1 MNISLLKILHNVS
14 WDIRPDVAQGYANAL
29 KNAMELHIENDVVK
43 QKGYF
48 LSMKGTKTTR
58 GNFQDKLYVDNIRY
72 VLCHLRWNDEELA
85 DDDQIIN
92 VVWVDGPVTRDGGAC
107 SYGSKD
113 WRDQV
118 IYANTIPQV
127 IGHLFIIN
135 TPGGDAACR
144 YDYDEMIA
152 DCRKNNKA
160 TVGYIDGMCC
170 SSGVNLSSRCD
181 RVVVRNPK
189 DEYGCIGSMAAFWA
203 TPDGAH
209 DVDGTRYIEIV
220 GHDSPEKNALWRN
233 AANGDY
239 EKLQALIDKGT
250 SEFHQTVR
258 DNRPLVEDWMLSG
271 DVFHADE
278 VIPALVDEIGNM
290 ERAIECVQE
299 LAAGTLTAARFAK
312 KEESAVDPNEK
323 PADNPDEKP
332 EGDPKQDVSHQINN
346 NNMTD
351 EEKKAKEAAKAHAAQ
366 EQAAPAQN
374 QQETEPT
381 PDAPANED
389 PENKPED
396 DPNCNACDPDKKKD
410 EDDSNGEACDPDK
423 KKDEGDSNGEACDP
437 GKKKN
442 EGDSN
447 GEACDPGKK
456 KDEDDSDGEACDPDK
471 KKDEDDSDACNPGK
485 KKDEDDSD
493 ACNPGKKKDEEDPE
507 ENPEDD
513 PDCDACDPDKKKA
526 NELAKAQQ
534 ALHTA
539 EGMIADK
546 DSKIADLQKQL
557 EAKSKENSKNLAAIA
572 ERDKSIKERDEQ
584 VAKLKKQVA
593 DLKKEVSE
601 LAASPS
607 PMNDAEGGVPAD
619 NGVGAPET
627 GSVKSIVNANMSAEE
642 IRKHL
647 REQDAKMAEKR
658 RRR

>member
-1 MNISLLKILHNVS
+1 MNISLLKILHNRS
-14 WDIRPDVAQGYANAL
+14 WDIRPDVAQGYANTL
-29 KNAMELHIENDVVK
+29 KNAMELRIENDVVK

-48 LSMKGTKTTR
+48 LSMKGTKTAK
-58 GNFQDKLYVDNIRY
+58 GDFQDKLYVDNIHY
-72 VLCHLRWNDEELA
+72 VLSDLYWNDEELA

-135 TPGGDAACR
+135 TPGGESACR

-160 TVGYIDGMCC
+160 TVAYVDGMCC
-170 SSGVNLSSRCD
+170 SSGVNLASRCD

-220 GHDSPEKNALWRN
+220 GHDSPEKNAFWRN

-239 EKLQALIDKGT
+239 EKLHALIDKGT

-299 LAAGTLTAARFAK
+299 LVAGTLTAARFAK
-312 KEESAVDPNEK
+312 KADITEESEEK
-323 PADNPDEKP
+323 PVGEDPTAEPEDPVTDPKP
-332 EGDPKQDVSHQINN
+332 EVEPTAVPENGDKRTQDVSHQINN

-351 EEKKAKEAAKAHAAQ
+351 EEKKAEEAAKAQAAQ
-366 EQAAPAQN
+366 EQAAPAN
-374 QQETEPT
+374 DSEES
-381 PDAPANED
+381 
-389 PENKPED
+389 ED
-396 DPNCNACDPDKKKD
+396 DVNGDACDPDKKKD
-410 EDDSNGEACDPDK
+410 EDG
-423 KKDEGDSNGEACDP
+423 
-437 GKKKN
+437 
-442 EGDSN
+442 
-447 GEACDPGKK
+447 
-456 KDEDDSDGEACDPDK
+456 SDGDACDPDK
-471 KKDEDDSDACNPGK
+471 KKDEDDSDV
-485 KKDEDDSD
+485 D
-493 ACNPGKKKDEEDPE
+493 ACDPDKKKDEEDPE
-507 ENPEDD
+507 EKPEDD
-513 PDCDACDPDKKKA
+513 PDCDACDPGKKKDDD
-526 NELAKAQQ
+526 LTKAQQ
-534 ALHTA
+534 APHTA
-539 EGMIADK
+539 ENMIADK

-572 ERDKSIKERDEQ
+572 ERDKGIKERDEQ
-584 VAKLKKQVA
+584 IAKLKKQVA
-593 DLKKEVSE
+593 ELKKEVSE
-601 LAASPS
+601 IASAPT

-627 GSVKSIVNANMSAEE
+627 GSVKSIVNANMSADE

-647 REQDAKMAEKR
+647 REQDAKMAAKR

>member
-1 MNISLLKILHNVS
+1 MNISLLKILHNRS
-14 WDIRPDVAQGYANAL
+14 WDIRPDVAQGYANTL
-29 KNAMELHIENDVVK
+29 KNAMELRIENDVVK

-48 LSMKGTKTTR
+48 LSMKGTKTAK
-58 GNFQDKLYVDNIRY
+58 GDFQDKLYVDNIHY
-72 VLCHLRWNDEELA
+72 VLSDLYWNDEELA

-135 TPGGDAACR
+135 TPGGESACR

-160 TVGYIDGMCC
+160 TVAYVDGMCC
-170 SSGVNLSSRCD
+170 SSGVNLASRCD

-220 GHDSPEKNALWRN
+220 GHDSPEKNAFWRN

-239 EKLQALIDKGT
+239 EKLQALIDKDT

-299 LAAGTLTAARFAK
+299 LVAGTLTAARFAK
-312 KEESAVDPNEK
+312 KADITEESEEK
-323 PADNPDEKP
+323 PVGEDPTAEPEDPVTDPKP
-332 EGDPKQDVSHQINN
+332 EVEPTAVPENGDKRTQDVSHQINN

-351 EEKKAKEAAKAHAAQ
+351 EEKKAEEAAKAQAAQ
-366 EQAAPAQN
+366 EQAAPAN
-374 QQETEPT
+374 DSEES
-381 PDAPANED
+381 
-389 PENKPED
+389 ED
-396 DPNCNACDPDKKKD
+396 DVNGDACDPDKKKD
-410 EDDSNGEACDPDK
+410 EEGSDGDACDPDK
-423 KKDEGDSNGEACDP
+423 KKDEEDP
-437 GKKKN
+437 EEKPDNDPNNDPEETPDDDPEEKP
-442 EGDSN
+442 EDDPDYD
-447 GEACDPGKK
+447 ACDPGKK
-456 KDEDDSDGEACDPDK
+456 KDD
-471 KKDEDDSDACNPGK
+471 
-485 KKDEDDSD
+485 
-493 ACNPGKKKDEEDPE
+493 
-507 ENPEDD
+507 
-513 PDCDACDPDKKKA
+513 
-526 NELAKAQQ
+526 LTKAQQ

-539 EGMIADK
+539 ENMIADK

-572 ERDKSIKERDEQ
+572 ERNKDIKERDEQ
-584 VAKLKKQVA
+584 IAKLKKQVA
-593 DLKKEVSE
+593 ELKKEVSE
-601 LAASPS
+601 IASAPT

-619 NGVGAPET
+619 NGVGVPET
-627 GSVKSIVNANMSAEE
+627 GSVKSIVNANMSADE

-647 REQDAKMAEKR
+647 REQDAKMAAKR

>member
-1 MNISLLKILHNVS
+1 MNISLLKILNNRS

-48 LSMKGTKTTR
+48 LSMKGTKTAK
-58 GNFQDKLYVDNIRY
+58 GNFQDKLYVDNIHY
-72 VLCHLRWNDEELA
+72 VLSDLYWNDDELA

-135 TPGGDAACR
+135 TPGGETACR
-144 YDYDEMIA
+144 NDYDEIIA

-160 TVGYIDGMCC
+160 TVAYVDGMCC
-170 SSGVNLSSRCD
+170 SSGVNLASRCD

-189 DEYGCIGSMAAFWA
+189 DDYGCIGSMAAFWA

-220 GHDSPEKNALWRN
+220 GSNSPKKNDFYRN

-239 EKLQALIDKGT
+239 EKLQALIDKDT
-250 SEFHQTVR
+250 DEFHQTVR
-258 DNRPLVEDWMLSG
+258 NNRPLVEDWMLSG

-278 VIPALVDEIGNM
+278 VIPALVDEIGNE
-290 ERAIECVQE
+290 ERAIACVQE
-299 LAAGTLTAARFAK
+299 LVAGTLTAARFAK
-312 KEESAVDPNEK
+312 KEESAAEPVEK
-323 PADNPDEKP
+323 PADNPEEKP
-332 EGDPKQDVSHQINN
+332 EGDPKQEVSHQINN
-346 NNMTD
+346 HMTD
-351 EEKKAKEAAKAHAAQ
+351 EEKKAKETASAKAAQ

-374 QQETEPT
+374 QQEAEPK

-396 DPNCNACDPDKKKD
+396 DPNGDACDPDKKKDDDGSDGDACDPDKKKD
-410 EDDSNGEACDPDK
+410 E
-423 KKDEGDSNGEACDP
+423 
-437 GKKKN
+437 
-442 EGDSN
+442 
-447 GEACDPGKK
+447 
-456 KDEDDSDGEACDPDK
+456 
-471 KKDEDDSDACNPGK
+471 
-485 KKDEDDSD
+485 
-493 ACNPGKKKDEEDPE
+493 EDPE
-507 ENPEDD
+507 EKPDNDPNNDPEETPDDDPEEKPEYDPEEKPEDD
-513 PDCDACDPDKKKA
+513 PDCDACDPGKKKDDD
-526 NELAKAQQ
+526 LTKAQQ

-539 EGMIADK
+539 ENMIADK

-572 ERDKSIKERDEQ
+572 ERDKDIKERDEQ
-584 VAKLKKQVA
+584 IAKLKKQVA
-593 DLKKEVSE
+593 ELKKEVSE
-601 LAASPS
+601 IAAAPT

-627 GSVKSIVNANMSAEE
+627 GSVKSIVNANMSADE

>member
-1 MNISLLKILHNVS
+1 MNISLLKILHNRS
-14 WDIRPDVAQGYANAL
+14 WDIRPDVAQGYANTL
-29 KNAMELHIENDVVK
+29 KNAMELRIENDVVK

-48 LSMKGTKTTR
+48 LSMKGTKTAK
-58 GNFQDKLYVDNIRY
+58 GDFQDKLYVDNIHY
-72 VLCHLRWNDEELA
+72 VLSDLYWNDEELA

-135 TPGGDAACR
+135 TPGGESACR
-144 YDYDEMIA
+144 YDYDEIFA
-152 DCRKNNKA
+152 DCRKNNKP
-160 TVGYIDGMCC
+160 TVAYVDGMCC
-170 SSGVNLSSRCD
+170 SSGVNLASRCD

-220 GHDSPEKNALWRN
+220 GHDSPEKNAFWRN

-239 EKLQALIDKGT
+239 EKLQALIDKDT

-278 VIPALVDEIGNM
+278 VIPALVDEIGNE

-299 LAAGTLTAARFAK
+299 LVAGTLTAARFAK
-312 KEESAVDPNEK
+312 KADITEESEEK
-323 PADNPDEKP
+323 PVGEDPAAEPEDPVTDPKP
-332 EGDPKQDVSHQINN
+332 EVEPTAVPENGDKRTQDVSHQINN

-351 EEKKAKEAAKAHAAQ
+351 EEKKAEEAAKAQAAQ
-366 EQAAPAQN
+366 EQAAPAN
-374 QQETEPT
+374 DSEES
-381 PDAPANED
+381 
-389 PENKPED
+389 ED
-396 DPNCNACDPDKKKD
+396 DVNGDACDPDKKKD
-410 EDDSNGEACDPDK
+410 EEGSDGDACDPDK
-423 KKDEGDSNGEACDP
+423 KKDE
-437 GKKKN
+437 
-442 EGDSN
+442 EG
-447 GEACDPGKK
+447 
-456 KDEDDSDGEACDPDK
+456 SDGDACDPDK
-471 KKDEDDSDACNPGK
+471 KKDEEGSDGDACDP
-485 KKDEDDSD
+485 D
-493 ACNPGKKKDEEDPE
+493 KKKDEEDPE
-507 ENPEDD
+507 EKPDNDPNNDPEETPDDDPEEKPEDD
-513 PDCDACDPDKKKA
+513 PDYDACDPGKKKDD
-526 NELAKAQQ
+526 LTKAQQ

-539 EGMIADK
+539 ENMIADK

-572 ERDKSIKERDEQ
+572 ERDKDIKERDEQ
-584 VAKLKKQVA
+584 IAKLKKQVA
-593 DLKKEVSE
+593 ELKKEVNE
-601 LAASPS
+601 IASAPT
-607 PMNDAEGGVPAD
+607 PMNDAEGGIPAD

-627 GSVKSIVNANMSAEE
+627 GSVKSIVNANMSADE

-647 REQDAKMAEKR
+647 REQDAKMAAKR

>member
-1 MNISLLKILHNVS
+1 MNISLLKILHNCS

-43 QKGYF
+43 KKGYF
-48 LSMKGTKTTR
+48 LSMKGTKTAK
-58 GNFQDKLYVDNIRY
+58 GNFQDKLYVDNIHY
-72 VLCHLRWNDEELA
+72 VLSDLYWNDEELA

-135 TPGGDAACR
+135 TPGGESACR

-160 TVGYIDGMCC
+160 TVAYVDGMCC
-170 SSGVNLSSRCD
+170 SSGVNLASRCD

-220 GHDSPEKNALWRN
+220 GHDSPEKNAFWRN

-239 EKLQALIDKGT
+239 EKLHALIDKDT

-271 DVFHADE
+271 DIFHADE

-299 LAAGTLTAARFAK
+299 LVAGTLTAARFAK
-312 KEESAVDPNEK
+312 KADITEESEEK
-323 PADNPDEKP
+323 PAGEDPTAEPEDPVTDPKP
-332 EGDPKQDVSHQINN
+332 EVEPTAVPENGDKRTQDVSHQINN

-351 EEKKAKEAAKAHAAQ
+351 EEKKAEEATKAQAAQ
-366 EQAAPAQN
+366 EQAAPAN
-374 QQETEPT
+374 DSEES
-381 PDAPANED
+381 
-389 PENKPED
+389 ED
-396 DPNCNACDPDKKKD
+396 DVNGDACDPDKKKD
-410 EDDSNGEACDPDK
+410 EDGSDGDACDPDK
-423 KKDEGDSNGEACDP
+423 KKDE
-437 GKKKN
+437 
-442 EGDSN
+442 EG
-447 GEACDPGKK
+447 
-456 KDEDDSDGEACDPDK
+456 SDGDACDPDK
-471 KKDEDDSDACNPGK
+471 KKDEEGSDG
-485 KKDEDDSD
+485 
-493 ACNPGKKKDEEDPE
+493 
-507 ENPEDD
+507 
-513 PDCDACDPDKKKA
+513 DACDPDKKKDEEGPEEKPDNDPNNDPEETPDDDPEEKPEDDPDGDA
-526 NELAKAQQ
+526 CDPGKKKDDDLAKAQQ

-539 EGMIADK
+539 EDMIADK
-546 DSKIADLQKQL
+546 DNKIADLQKQL

-627 GSVKSIVNANMSAEE
+627 GSVKSIVNANMSADE

>member
-1 MNISLLKILHNVS
+1 MNISLLKILHNRS

-29 KNAMELHIENDVVK
+29 KNAMELHIENDVAK
-43 QKGYF
+43 HKGYF
-48 LSMKGTKTTR
+48 LSMKGTKTAR
-58 GNFQDKLYVDNIRY
+58 GNFQDKLYVDNIYY
-72 VLCHLRWNDEELA
+72 VNSYLRWNDEELA

-92 VVWVDGPVTRDGGAC
+92 VVWIDGPVTRDGGAC

-135 TPGGDAACR
+135 TPGGESACR

-160 TVGYIDGMCC
+160 TVAYVDGMCC
-170 SSGVNLSSRCD
+170 SSGVNLASRCD

-209 DVDGTRYIEIV
+209 DVDGSRYIEIV
-220 GHDSPEKNALWRN
+220 GSNSPEKNALWRN

-239 EKLQALIDKGT
+239 EKLQTLIDKDT
-250 SEFHQTVR
+250 SEFHQSVR

-278 VIPALVDEIGNM
+278 VIPALVDEIGNE

-299 LAAGTLTAARFAK
+299 LVAGALTAARFAK
-312 KEESAVDPNEK
+312 KEESAAEPVEK
-323 PADNPDEKP
+323 PADSPEEKP
-332 EGDPKQDVSHQINN
+332 EGDKKQDVSHQTNN

-351 EEKKAKEAAKAHAAQ
+351 EEKKAEEAAKAQAAK
-366 EQAAPAQN
+366 EQA
-374 QQETEPT
+374 
-381 PDAPANED
+381 APANED

-396 DPNCNACDPDKKKD
+396 GSDGDACDPDKKKD
-410 EDDSNGEACDPDK
+410 EDG
-423 KKDEGDSNGEACDP
+423 
-437 GKKKN
+437 
-442 EGDSN
+442 
-447 GEACDPGKK
+447 
-456 KDEDDSDGEACDPDK
+456 SDGDACDPDK
-471 KKDEDDSDACNPGK
+471 KKDEDGSDGDACDP
-485 KKDEDDSD
+485 D
-493 ACNPGKKKDEEDPE
+493 KKKDEEDPE
-507 ENPEDD
+507 EKPDNDPDKKPEDE
-513 PDCDACDPDKKKA
+513 PDNAPEETPDDEPEEKPADNPDGDACDPGKKKDDD
-526 NELAKAQQ
+526 LAKAQQ

-539 EGMIADK
+539 EDMIANK

-572 ERDKSIKERDEQ
+572 EREKDIKERDEQ

>member
-1 MNISLLKILHNVS
+1 MNISLLKILHNRS
-14 WDIRPDVAQGYANAL
+14 WDIRPDVAQGYANTL
-29 KNAMELHIENDVVK
+29 KNAMELRIENDVVK

-48 LSMKGTKTTR
+48 LSMKGTKTAK
-58 GNFQDKLYVDNIRY
+58 GDFQDKLYVDNIHY
-72 VLCHLRWNDEELA
+72 VLSDLYWNDEELA

-135 TPGGDAACR
+135 TPGGESACR

-160 TVGYIDGMCC
+160 TVAYVDGMCC
-170 SSGVNLSSRCD
+170 SSGVNLASRCD

-220 GHDSPEKNALWRN
+220 GHDSPEKNAFWRN

-239 EKLQALIDKGT
+239 EKLQALIDKDT

-299 LAAGTLTAARFAK
+299 LVAGTLTAARFAK
-312 KEESAVDPNEK
+312 KADITEESEEK
-323 PADNPDEKP
+323 PVGEDPTAEPEDPVTDPKP
-332 EGDPKQDVSHQINN
+332 EVEPTAAPENGDKRTQDVSHQINN

-351 EEKKAKEAAKAHAAQ
+351 EEKKAEEAAKAQAAQ
-366 EQAAPAQN
+366 EQA
-374 QQETEPT
+374 T
-381 PDAPANED
+381 PVNDSE
-389 PENKPED
+389 ESED
-396 DPNCNACDPDKKKD
+396 DVNGDACDPDKKKD
-410 EDDSNGEACDPDK
+410 EDGSDGDACDPDK
-423 KKDEGDSNGEACDP
+423 KKDE
-437 GKKKN
+437 
-442 EGDSN
+442 EG
-447 GEACDPGKK
+447 
-456 KDEDDSDGEACDPDK
+456 SDGDACDPDK
-471 KKDEDDSDACNPGK
+471 KKDEDDSDGDACDPDK

-493 ACNPGKKKDEEDPE
+493 GDACDPDKKKDEEDPE
-507 ENPEDD
+507 EKPDNDPNNDPEETPDDDPEEKPEDD
-513 PDCDACDPDKKKA
+513 PDCDACGPGKKKDDD
-526 NELAKAQQ
+526 LTKVQQ

-539 EGMIADK
+539 ENMIADK

-572 ERDKSIKERDEQ
+572 ERDKDIKERDEQ
-584 VAKLKKQVA
+584 IAKLKKQVA
-593 DLKKEVSE
+593 ELKKEVSE
-601 LAASPS
+601 IASAPT

-627 GSVKSIVNANMSAEE
+627 GSVKSIVNANMSADE

-647 REQDAKMAEKR
+647 REQDAKMAAKR

>member
-1 MNISLLKILHNVS
+1 MNISLFKILHNRS
-14 WDIRPDVAQGYANAL
+14 WDIRSDVAQGYANAL
-29 KNAMELHIENDVVK
+29 KNAMELHIENDVIK
-43 QKGYF
+43 HKGYF
-48 LSMKGTKTTR
+48 LSMKGTKTAK
-58 GNFQDKLYVDNIRY
+58 GNFQDKLYVDNIHY
-72 VLCHLRWNDEELA
+72 VLSDLYWNDEELA

-92 VVWVDGPVTRDGGAC
+92 VVWIDGPVTRDGGAC

-135 TPGGDAACR
+135 TPGGESACR

-160 TVGYIDGMCC
+160 TVAYVDGMCC
-170 SSGVNLSSRCD
+170 SSGVNLASRCD

-220 GHDSPEKNALWRN
+220 GHDSPEKNAFWRN

-239 EKLQALIDKGT
+239 EKLHALIDKDT

-299 LAAGTLTAARFAK
+299 LVAGTLTAARFAK
-312 KEESAVDPNEK
+312 KADITEESEEK
-323 PADNPDEKP
+323 PVGEDPTAEPEDPVTDPKP
-332 EGDPKQDVSHQINN
+332 EVEPTAVPENGDKRTQDVSHQINN

-351 EEKKAKEAAKAHAAQ
+351 EEKKAEEAATAQAAQ
-366 EQAAPAQN
+366 EQAAPAN
-374 QQETEPT
+374 DSEES
-381 PDAPANED
+381 
-389 PENKPED
+389 ED
-396 DPNCNACDPDKKKD
+396 DVNGDACDPDKKKD
-410 EDDSNGEACDPDK
+410 EEGSDGDACDPDK
-423 KKDEGDSNGEACDP
+423 KKDE
-437 GKKKN
+437 
-442 EGDSN
+442 EG
-447 GEACDPGKK
+447 
-456 KDEDDSDGEACDPDK
+456 SDGDACDPDK
-471 KKDEDDSDACNPGK
+471 KKDEEGSDGDACDP
-485 KKDEDDSD
+485 D
-493 ACNPGKKKDEEDPE
+493 KKKDEEDPE
-507 ENPEDD
+507 EKPDNDPNNDPEETPDDDPEEKPEDD
-513 PDCDACDPDKKKA
+513 PDGDACDPGKKKDD
-526 NELAKAQQ
+526 LTKAQQ

-539 EGMIADK
+539 ENMIADK

-572 ERDKSIKERDEQ
+572 ERDKDIKERDEQ
-584 VAKLKKQVA
+584 IAKLKKQVA
-593 DLKKEVSE
+593 ELKKEVSE
-601 LAASPS
+601 IASAPT

-627 GSVKSIVNANMSAEE
+627 GSVKSIVNANMSADE

-647 REQDAKMAEKR
+647 REQDAKMAAKR

>member
-1 MNISLLKILHNVS
+1 MNISLLKILHNCS

-48 LSMKGTKTTR
+48 LSMKGTKTAK
-58 GNFQDKLYVDNIRY
+58 GNFQDKLYVDNIHY
-72 VLCHLRWNDEELA
+72 VLSNLYWNDEELA

-92 VVWVDGPVTRDGGAC
+92 VVWIDGPVTRDGGAC

-127 IGHLFIIN
+127 IGHMFIIN
-135 TPGGDAACR
+135 TPGGESACR
-144 YDYDEMIA
+144 YDYDEIVA
-152 DCRKNNKA
+152 DCRENNKA
-160 TVGYIDGMCC
+160 TVAYVDGMCC
-170 SSGVNLSSRCD
+170 SSGVNLASRCD

-189 DEYGCIGSMAAFWA
+189 DDYGCIGSMAAFWA

-220 GHDSPEKNALWRN
+220 GSNSPKKNDFYRN

-239 EKLQALIDKGT
+239 EKLQALIDKDT
-250 SEFHQTVR
+250 DEFHQTVR
-258 DNRPLVEDWMLSG
+258 NNRPLVEDWMLSG

-312 KEESAVDPNEK
+312 KEETAAEPDVDPNK
-323 PADNPDEKP
+323 KP
-332 EGDPKQDVSHQINN
+332 EGDKKQDVSHQINN

-351 EEKKAKEAAKAHAAQ
+351 EEKKAEEAAKAQAAQ
-366 EQAAPAQN
+366 EQAAPAN
-374 QQETEPT
+374 DSEESEDVNGDACD
-381 PDAPANED
+381 PDKKKDED
-389 PENKPED
+389 GSD
-396 DPNCNACDPDKKKD
+396 GDACDPDKKKD
-410 EDDSNGEACDPDK
+410 EDDPEEKPDNDP
-423 KKDEGDSNGEACDP
+423 N
-437 GKKKN
+437 N
-442 EGDSN
+442 
-447 GEACDPGKK
+447 
-456 KDEDDSDGEACDPDK
+456 
-471 KKDEDDSDACNPGK
+471 
-485 KKDEDDSD
+485 
-493 ACNPGKKKDEEDPE
+493 DPE
-507 ENPEDD
+507 ETPDDDPEEKPEDD
-513 PDCDACDPDKKKA
+513 PDCDACDPDKKKS
-526 NELAKAQQ
+526 NDLAKAQQ

-539 EGMIADK
+539 EDMIADK
-546 DSKIADLQKQL
+546 DNKIADLQKQL

-627 GSVKSIVNANMSAEE
+627 GSVKSIVNANMSADE

>member
-1 MNISLLKILHNVS
+1 MNISLLKILHNRS
-14 WDIRPDVAQGYANAL
+14 WDIRSDVAQNYANAL

-48 LSMKGTKTTR
+48 LSMKGTKTAK
-58 GNFQDKLYVDNIRY
+58 GNFQDKLYVDNIHW
-72 VLCHLRWNDEELA
+72 VLYSLRWNDEELA

-92 VVWVDGPVTRDGGAC
+92 VVWIDGPVTRDGGAC

-135 TPGGDAACR
+135 TPGGESACR
-144 YDYDEMIA
+144 YDYDEIFA
-152 DCRKNNKA
+152 DCRKNNKS
-160 TVGYIDGMCC
+160 TVAYVDGMCC
-170 SSGVNLSSRCD
+170 SSGVNLASRCD
-181 RVVVRNPK
+181 RVIVRNPK

-220 GHDSPEKNALWRN
+220 GHDSPEKNAFWRN

-239 EKLQALIDKGT
+239 EKLHALIDKDT

-271 DVFHADE
+271 EVFHADE
-278 VIPALVDEIGNM
+278 VIPALVDEIGNE

-299 LAAGTLTAARFAK
+299 LVAGTLTAARFAK
-312 KEESAVDPNEK
+312 KEE
-323 PADNPDEKP
+323 PAADPDEKP
-332 EGDPKQDVSHQINN
+332 AGNPEENPEGDLKQEVSHQINN
-346 NNMTD
+346 HMTD
-351 EEKKAKEAAKAHAAQ
+351 EEKKKAEETASAKAAQ

-374 QQETEPT
+374 QQEAEPK
-381 PDAPANED
+381 PDAPVNED

-396 DPNCNACDPDKKKD
+396 DPEETPDDDPEEKPA
-410 EDDSNGEACDPDK
+410 DDPEEKPADNPD
-423 KKDEGDSNGEACDP
+423 GD
-437 GKKKN
+437 
-442 EGDSN
+442 
-447 GEACDPGKK
+447 ACDPGKK
-456 KDEDDSDGEACDPDK
+456 KDDD
-471 KKDEDDSDACNPGK
+471 
-485 KKDEDDSD
+485 
-493 ACNPGKKKDEEDPE
+493 
-507 ENPEDD
+507 
-513 PDCDACDPDKKKA
+513 
-526 NELAKAQQ
+526 LAKAQQ

-539 EGMIADK
+539 EDTIAGKDK
-546 DSKIADLQKQL
+546 QIADLQKQL

-593 DLKKEVSE
+593 DLKKEVNE

-619 NGVGAPET
+619 NGTGAPET
-627 GSVKSIVNANMSAEE
+627 GSVKSIVNANMSADE

>member
-1 MNISLLKILHNVS
+1 MNISLLKILHNSS

-48 LSMKGTKTTR
+48 LSMKGTKTAK
-58 GNFQDKLYVDNIRY
+58 GNFQDKLYVDNIHY
-72 VLCHLRWNDEELA
+72 VLSNLYWNDEELA

-92 VVWVDGPVTRDGGAC
+92 VVWIDGPVTRDGGAC

-135 TPGGDAACR
+135 TPGGETACR
-144 YDYDEMIA
+144 NDYDEIIA

-160 TVGYIDGMCC
+160 TVAYVDGMCC
-170 SSGVNLSSRCD
+170 SSGVNLASRCD

-189 DEYGCIGSMAAFWA
+189 DDYGCIGSMAAFWA

-209 DVDGTRYIEIV
+209 DIDGTRYIEIV
-220 GHDSPEKNALWRN
+220 GHDSPEKNAISRN

-239 EKLQALIDKGT
+239 EKLQAFIDKRT
-250 SEFHQTVR
+250 REFHQTVR

-271 DVFHADE
+271 DVFYADE

-299 LAAGTLTAARFAK
+299 LVTGTLTAARFAK
-312 KEESAVDPNEK
+312 KTDITEESEEK
-323 PADNPDEKP
+323 PVGEDPTAEPEDPVTDPKP
-332 EGDPKQDVSHQINN
+332 EVEPTAVPENGDKRTQDVSHQISN

-351 EEKKAKEAAKAHAAQ
+351 EEKKAEEAAKAQAAQ
-366 EQAAPAQN
+366 EQAAPAN
-374 QQETEPT
+374 DSEES
-381 PDAPANED
+381 
-389 PENKPED
+389 ED
-396 DPNCNACDPDKKKD
+396 DVNGDACDPDKKKD
-410 EDDSNGEACDPDK
+410 EDG
-423 KKDEGDSNGEACDP
+423 
-437 GKKKN
+437 
-442 EGDSN
+442 
-447 GEACDPGKK
+447 
-456 KDEDDSDGEACDPDK
+456 SDGDACDPDK
-471 KKDEDDSDACNPGK
+471 KKDEDDSDG
-485 KKDEDDSD
+485 D
-493 ACNPGKKKDEEDPE
+493 ACDPDKKKDEEDPE
-507 ENPEDD
+507 EKPDNDPNNDPEETPDDDPEEKPEDD
-513 PDCDACDPDKKKA
+513 PDCDACDPDKKKS
-526 NELAKAQQ
+526 NDLAKAQQ

-539 EGMIADK
+539 EDMIADK

-627 GSVKSIVNANMSAEE
+627 GSVKSIVNANMSADE

-647 REQDAKMAEKR
+647 REQDAKMAAKR

>member
-1 MNISLLKILHNVS
+1 MNISLLKILHNRS

-29 KNAMELHIENDVVK
+29 KNAMELRIENDVVK

-48 LSMKGTKTTR
+48 LSMKGTKTAK
-58 GNFQDKLYVDNIRY
+58 GDFQDKLYVDNIHY
-72 VLCHLRWNDEELA
+72 VLSDLYWNDEELA

-135 TPGGDAACR
+135 TPGGESACR

-160 TVGYIDGMCC
+160 TVAYVDGMCC
-170 SSGVNLSSRCD
+170 SSGVNLASRCD

-220 GHDSPEKNALWRN
+220 GHDSPEKNAFWRN

-239 EKLQALIDKGT
+239 EKLQALIDKDT

-299 LAAGTLTAARFAK
+299 LVAGTLTAARFAK
-312 KEESAVDPNEK
+312 KADITEESEEK
-323 PADNPDEKP
+323 PAGEDPTAEPEDPVTDPKP
-332 EGDPKQDVSHQINN
+332 EVEPTAVPENGDKRTQDVSHQINN

-351 EEKKAKEAAKAHAAQ
+351 EEKKVEEAAKAQAAQ
-366 EQAAPAQN
+366 EQAAPAN
-374 QQETEPT
+374 DSEESEDVNGDACD
-381 PDAPANED
+381 PDKKKD
-389 PENKPED
+389 GD
-396 DPNCNACDPDKKKD
+396 GSDGDACDPDKKKD
-410 EDDSNGEACDPDK
+410 EEDPEEKPDNDPNNNPEETPDDDPEEKPEDDPEEKPEDDPD
-423 KKDEGDSNGEACDP
+423 
-437 GKKKN
+437 
-442 EGDSN
+442 
-447 GEACDPGKK
+447 CDPGKK
-456 KDEDDSDGEACDPDK
+456 KDDD
-471 KKDEDDSDACNPGK
+471 
-485 KKDEDDSD
+485 
-493 ACNPGKKKDEEDPE
+493 
-507 ENPEDD
+507 
-513 PDCDACDPDKKKA
+513 
-526 NELAKAQQ
+526 LTKAQQ

-539 EGMIADK
+539 ENMIADK

-572 ERDKSIKERDEQ
+572 ERDKDIKERDEQ
-584 VAKLKKQVA
+584 IAKLKKQVA
-593 DLKKEVSE
+593 ELKKEVSE
-601 LAASPS
+601 IASAPT

-627 GSVKSIVNANMSAEE
+627 GSVKSIVNASMSADE

-647 REQDAKMAEKR
+647 REQDAKMAAKR

>member
-43 QKGYF
+43 RKGYF

-72 VLCHLRWNDEELA
+72 VLSHLRWNDEELA

-92 VVWVDGPVTRDGGAC
+92 VVWIDGPVTRDGGAC

-144 YDYDEMIA
+144 YDYDEIIA
-152 DCRKNNKA
+152 DSRKNNKA
-160 TVGYIDGMCC
+160 TVAYIDGMCC
-170 SSGVNLSSRCD
+170 SSGVNLASRCD

-220 GHDSPEKNALWRN
+220 GHDSPEKNAFWRN

-239 EKLQALIDKGT
+239 EKLQAFINKGT

-271 DVFHADE
+271 DIFHADE

-346 NNMTD
+346 NHMTD

-396 DPNCNACDPDKKKD
+396 DPNCNACDPGKKKD
-410 EDDSNGEACDPDK
+410 EDDSNGEACD
-423 KKDEGDSNGEACDP
+423 
-437 GKKKN
+437 
-442 EGDSN
+442 
-447 GEACDPGKK
+447 
-456 KDEDDSDGEACDPDK
+456 
-471 KKDEDDSDACNPGK
+471 PGK

-493 ACNPGKKKDEEDPE
+493 ACNPGKKKDEEDPGE
-507 ENPEDD
+507 KPEDD

-539 EGMIADK
+539 ESMIADK

-572 ERDKSIKERDEQ
+572 ERDKDIKERDEQ
-584 VAKLKKQVA
+584 IAKLKKQVA
-593 DLKKEVSE
+593 ELKKEVSE
-601 LAASPS
+601 IASAPT

>member
-1 MNISLLKILHNVS
+1 MNISLLKILHNRS
-14 WDIRPDVAQGYANAL
+14 WDIRSDVAQGYANAL

-48 LSMKGTKTTR
+48 LSMKGTKTAK
-58 GNFQDKLYVDNIRY
+58 GNFQDKLYVDNIHY
-72 VLCHLRWNDEELA
+72 VLSDLYWNDEELA

-135 TPGGDAACR
+135 TPGGESACR
-144 YDYDEMIA
+144 YDYDEIFA
-152 DCRKNNKA
+152 DCRKNNKP
-160 TVGYIDGMCC
+160 TVAYVDGMCC
-170 SSGVNLSSRCD
+170 SSGVNLASRCD

-189 DEYGCIGSMAAFWA
+189 DDYGCIGSMAAFWA

-220 GHDSPEKNALWRN
+220 GSNSPKKNDFYRN

-239 EKLQALIDKGT
+239 EKLQALIDKDT
-250 SEFHQTVR
+250 DEFHQTVR
-258 DNRPLVEDWMLSG
+258 NNRPLVEDWMLSG

-278 VIPALVDEIGNM
+278 VIPALVDEIGNE
-290 ERAIECVQE
+290 ERAIACVQE
-299 LAAGTLTAARFAK
+299 LVSGTLTAARFAK
-312 KEESAVDPNEK
+312 KEESAADPAEK
-323 PADNPDEKP
+323 PADNPEEKP
-332 EGDPKQDVSHQINN
+332 EGDPKQEVSHQINN
-346 NNMTD
+346 HMTD
-351 EEKKAKEAAKAHAAQ
+351 EEKKAKETASVKAAQ

-374 QQETEPT
+374 QQEAEPK

-396 DPNCNACDPDKKKD
+396 DPNGDACDPEKKKDDDNSDGDACDPDKKKD
-410 EDDSNGEACDPDK
+410 EEGSDGDACDPGKKKDEEGSDGDACDPDK
-423 KKDEGDSNGEACDP
+423 KKDE
-437 GKKKN
+437 
-442 EGDSN
+442 
-447 GEACDPGKK
+447 
-456 KDEDDSDGEACDPDK
+456 
-471 KKDEDDSDACNPGK
+471 
-485 KKDEDDSD
+485 
-493 ACNPGKKKDEEDPE
+493 EDPE
-507 ENPEDD
+507 EKPEDDPYNSPEETPDDDPEEKPEDD
-513 PDCDACDPDKKKA
+513 PDCDACDPGKKKDDD
-526 NELAKAQQ
+526 LAKTQQ

-584 VAKLKKQVA
+584 IAKLKKQVA
-593 DLKKEVSE
+593 ELKKEVSE
-601 LAASPS
+601 IASAPT

-627 GSVKSIVNANMSAEE
+627 GSVKSIVNANMSADE

-647 REQDAKMAEKR
+647 REQDAKMAAKR

>member
-1 MNISLLKILHNVS
+1 MNISLLKILHNSS

-48 LSMKGTKTTR
+48 LSMKGTKTAK
-58 GNFQDKLYVDNIRY
+58 GDFQDKLYVDNIHY
-72 VLCHLRWNDEELA
+72 VLSDLYWNDEELA

-135 TPGGDAACR
+135 TPGGETACR
-144 YDYDEMIA
+144 NDYDEIFA

-160 TVGYIDGMCC
+160 TVAYVDGMCC
-170 SSGVNLSSRCD
+170 SSGVNLASRCD

-189 DEYGCIGSMAAFWA
+189 DDYGCIGSMAAFWA

-220 GHDSPEKNALWRN
+220 GSNSPKKNDFYRN

-239 EKLQALIDKGT
+239 EKLQALIDKDT
-250 SEFHQTVR
+250 DEFHQTVR
-258 DNRPLVEDWMLSG
+258 NNRPLVEDWMLSG

-299 LAAGTLTAARFAK
+299 LVAGTLTAARFAK
-312 KEESAVDPNEK
+312 KADITEESEEK
-323 PADNPDEKP
+323 PVGEDPTAEPEDPVTDPKP
-332 EGDPKQDVSHQINN
+332 EVEPTAAPENGDKRTQDVSHQINN

-351 EEKKAKEAAKAHAAQ
+351 EEKKAEEAAKAQAAQ
-366 EQAAPAQN
+366 EQAAPAN
-374 QQETEPT
+374 DSEESEDVNGDACD
-381 PDAPANED
+381 PDKKKDEEGSDGDACDPDKKKDED
-389 PENKPED
+389 GSDSDACDPDKKKDED
-396 DPNCNACDPDKKKD
+396 GSDGDACDPDKKKD
-410 EDDSNGEACDPDK
+410 EDDPEEKPDNDPNNDPEETPDDNPEEKPEDDPD
-423 KKDEGDSNGEACDP
+423 GD
-437 GKKKN
+437 
-442 EGDSN
+442 
-447 GEACDPGKK
+447 ACDPGKK
-456 KDEDDSDGEACDPDK
+456 KDDD
-471 KKDEDDSDACNPGK
+471 
-485 KKDEDDSD
+485 
-493 ACNPGKKKDEEDPE
+493 
-507 ENPEDD
+507 
-513 PDCDACDPDKKKA
+513 
-526 NELAKAQQ
+526 LAKAQQ

-539 EGMIADK
+539 EDMIADK

>member
-1 MNISLLKILHNVS
+1 MNISLLKILHNRS

-43 QKGYF
+43 HKGYF
-48 LSMKGTKTTR
+48 LSMKGTKTAK
-58 GNFQDKLYVDNIRY
+58 GDFQDKLYVDNIHY
-72 VLCHLRWNDEELA
+72 VLSDLYWNDEELA

-92 VVWVDGPVTRDGGAC
+92 VIWVDGPVTRDGGAC

-135 TPGGDAACR
+135 TPGGESACR

-160 TVGYIDGMCC
+160 TVAYVDGMCC
-170 SSGVNLSSRCD
+170 SSGVNLASRCD

-189 DEYGCIGSMAAFWA
+189 DDYGCIGSMAAFWA

-220 GHDSPEKNALWRN
+220 GSNSPKKNDFYRN

-239 EKLQALIDKGT
+239 EKLQALIDKDT
-250 SEFHQTVR
+250 DEFHQTVR
-258 DNRPLVEDWMLSG
+258 NNRPLVEDWMLSG

-299 LAAGTLTAARFAK
+299 LASGTLTSARFAK
-312 KEESAVDPNEK
+312 KEESATESDVDPNK
-323 PADNPDEKP
+323 KP
-332 EGDPKQDVSHQINN
+332 EGDKKQDVSHQINN

-351 EEKKAKEAAKAHAAQ
+351 EEKKAEEAAKAQAAQ
-366 EQAAPAQN
+366 EQAAPAN
-374 QQETEPT
+374 DSEGS
-381 PDAPANED
+381 
-389 PENKPED
+389 ED
-396 DPNCNACDPDKKKD
+396 DVNGDACDPDKKKD
-410 EDDSNGEACDPDK
+410 EDGSDGDACDPDK
-423 KKDEGDSNGEACDP
+423 KKDE
-437 GKKKN
+437 
-442 EGDSN
+442 
-447 GEACDPGKK
+447 
-456 KDEDDSDGEACDPDK
+456 
-471 KKDEDDSDACNPGK
+471 
-485 KKDEDDSD
+485 
-493 ACNPGKKKDEEDPE
+493 EDPE
-507 ENPEDD
+507 EKPDNDPNNDPEETPDDDPEEKPEDD
-513 PDCDACDPDKKKA
+513 
-526 NELAKAQQ
+526 LTKAQQ

-539 EGMIADK
+539 ENIIADK

-572 ERDKSIKERDEQ
+572 ERDKDIKERDEQ
-584 VAKLKKQVA
+584 IAKLKKQVA
-593 DLKKEVSE
+593 ELKKEVSE
-601 LAASPS
+601 IASAPT

-627 GSVKSIVNANMSAEE
+627 GSVKSIVNANMSADE

-647 REQDAKMAEKR
+647 REQDAKMAAKR

>member
-1 MNISLLKILHNVS
+1 MNISLLKILHNCS

-48 LSMKGTKTTR
+48 LSMKGTKTAK
-58 GNFQDKLYVDNIRY
+58 GNFQDKLYVDNVRY
-72 VLCHLRWNDEELA
+72 VLSDLYWNDEELA

-92 VVWVDGPVTRDGGAC
+92 VVWIDGPVTRDGGAC

-135 TPGGDAACR
+135 TPGGETACR
-144 YDYDEMIA
+144 NDYDEMIA

-160 TVGYIDGMCC
+160 TVAYVDGMCC
-170 SSGVNLSSRCD
+170 SSGVNLASRCD

-220 GHDSPEKNALWRN
+220 GSNSPEKNALWRN

-239 EKLQALIDKGT
+239 EKVQELIDKDT
-250 SEFHQTVR
+250 DKFHQTVR
-258 DNRPLVEDWMLSG
+258 NNRPLVEDWMLSG
-271 DVFHADE
+271 DVFNADE

-312 KEESAVDPNEK
+312 KEEPAAEPEEKPAAEPEEK
-323 PADNPDEKP
+323 PADNPEEKP
-332 EGDPKQDVSHQINN
+332 EGDPKQEVSHQNI

-351 EEKKAKEAAKAHAAQ
+351 DEKKAKETASAKAAQ
-366 EQAAPAQN
+366 EQAAQAQN
-374 QQETEPT
+374 QQETEPNG
-381 PDAPANED
+381 D
-389 PENKPED
+389 
-396 DPNCNACDPDKKKD
+396 ACDPDKKKD
-410 EDDSNGEACDPDK
+410 EEGSDGDACDPGKKKDEEGSDGDACDPDK
-423 KKDEGDSNGEACDP
+423 KKDEGDSNGD
-437 GKKKN
+437 
-442 EGDSN
+442 
-447 GEACDPGKK
+447 
-456 KDEDDSDGEACDPDK
+456 ACDPDK
-471 KKDEDDSDACNPGK
+471 KKDEDDPEEK
-485 KKDEDDSD
+485 PDD
-493 ACNPGKKKDEEDPE
+493 DPE
-507 ENPEDD
+507 EKPEDD
-513 PDCDACDPDKKKA
+513 PDGDACDPDKKKA

-584 VAKLKKQVA
+584 IAKLKKQVA

-627 GSVKSIVNANMSAEE
+627 GSVKSIVNANMSADE

>member
-1 MNISLLKILHNVS
+1 MNISLLKILHNRS

-48 LSMKGTKTTR
+48 LSMKGTKTAK

-72 VLCHLRWNDEELA
+72 VLSDLYWNDEELA

-127 IGHLFIIN
+127 IGHQFIIN
-135 TPGGDAACR
+135 TPGGESACR

-160 TVGYIDGMCC
+160 TVAYIDGMCC
-170 SSGVNLSSRCD
+170 SSGVNLASRCD

-189 DEYGCIGSMAAFWA
+189 DEYGCIGSTAAFWA

-239 EKLQALIDKGT
+239 EKLQALIDKDT

-299 LAAGTLTAARFAK
+299 LVAGTLTAARFAK
-312 KEESAVDPNEK
+312 KEESAADPDEK
-323 PADNPDEKP
+323 PANNPEEKP
-332 EGDPKQDVSHQINN
+332 EGDPKQEVSHQINN

-351 EEKKAKEAAKAHAAQ
+351 EEKKAEEAAKAQAAQ
-366 EQAAPAQN
+366 EQAAPAN
-374 QQETEPT
+374 DSEES
-381 PDAPANED
+381 
-389 PENKPED
+389 ED
-396 DPNCNACDPDKKKD
+396 DPD
-410 EDDSNGEACDPDK
+410 
-423 KKDEGDSNGEACDP
+423 GD
-437 GKKKN
+437 
-442 EGDSN
+442 
-447 GEACDPGKK
+447 ACDPGKK
-456 KDEDDSDGEACDPDK
+456 KDDD
-471 KKDEDDSDACNPGK
+471 
-485 KKDEDDSD
+485 
-493 ACNPGKKKDEEDPE
+493 
-507 ENPEDD
+507 
-513 PDCDACDPDKKKA
+513 
-526 NELAKAQQ
+526 LAKAQQ

-539 EGMIADK
+539 ENMIADK

-627 GSVKSIVNANMSAEE
+627 GSVKSIVNANMSADE

>member
-1 MNISLLKILHNVS
+1 MNISLLKILHNRS
-14 WDIRPDVAQGYANAL
+14 WDIRPDVAQGYANTL
-29 KNAMELHIENDVVK
+29 KNAMELRIENDVVK

-48 LSMKGTKTTR
+48 LSMKGTKTAK
-58 GNFQDKLYVDNIRY
+58 GDFQDKLYVDNIHY
-72 VLCHLRWNDEELA
+72 VLSDLYWNDEELA

-135 TPGGDAACR
+135 TPGGESACR
-144 YDYDEMIA
+144 YDYDEIFA
-152 DCRKNNKA
+152 DCRKNNKP
-160 TVGYIDGMCC
+160 TVAYVDGMCC
-170 SSGVNLSSRCD
+170 SSGVNLASRCD

-220 GHDSPEKNALWRN
+220 GHDSPEKNAFWRN

-239 EKLQALIDKGT
+239 EKLQALIDKDT

-278 VIPALVDEIGNM
+278 VIPALVDEIGNE

-299 LAAGTLTAARFAK
+299 LVAGTLTAARFAK
-312 KEESAVDPNEK
+312 KEESAAEPVEK
-323 PADNPDEKP
+323 PADNPEEKP
-332 EGDPKQDVSHQINN
+332 EGDPKQEVSHQINN
-346 NNMTD
+346 HMTD
-351 EEKKAKEAAKAHAAQ
+351 EEKKAKETASAKAAQ

-374 QQETEPT
+374 QQEAEPK

-396 DPNCNACDPDKKKD
+396 DPNGDACDPEKKKDDDNSDGDACDPDKKKD
-410 EDDSNGEACDPDK
+410 EEGSDGDACDPGKKKDEEGSDGDACDPDK
-423 KKDEGDSNGEACDP
+423 KKDE
-437 GKKKN
+437 
-442 EGDSN
+442 
-447 GEACDPGKK
+447 
-456 KDEDDSDGEACDPDK
+456 
-471 KKDEDDSDACNPGK
+471 
-485 KKDEDDSD
+485 
-493 ACNPGKKKDEEDPE
+493 EDPE
-507 ENPEDD
+507 EKPEDDPYNSPEETPDDDPEEKPEDD
-513 PDCDACDPDKKKA
+513 PDCDACDPGKKKDDD
-526 NELAKAQQ
+526 LAKTQQ

-601 LAASPS
+601 IAAAPT

-627 GSVKSIVNANMSAEE
+627 GTVKSIVNANMSADE

>member
-1 MNISLLKILHNVS
+1 MNISLLKILHNCS
-14 WDIRPDVAQGYANAL
+14 WDVRPDVAQGYANAL

-48 LSMKGTKTTR
+48 LSMKGTKTAK
-58 GNFQDKLYVDNIRY
+58 GNFQDKLYVDNIHY
-72 VLCHLRWNDEELA
+72 VLSNLYWNDEELA

-92 VVWVDGPVTRDGGAC
+92 VVWIDGPVTRDGGAC

-135 TPGGDAACR
+135 TPGGETACR
-144 YDYDEMIA
+144 NDYDEIIA

-160 TVGYIDGMCC
+160 TVAYVDGMCC
-170 SSGVNLSSRCD
+170 SSGVNLASRCD

-189 DEYGCIGSMAAFWA
+189 DDYGCIGSMAAFWA

-220 GHDSPEKNALWRN
+220 GSNSPKKNDFYRN

-239 EKLQALIDKGT
+239 EKLQALIDKDT
-250 SEFHQTVR
+250 DEFHQTVR
-258 DNRPLVEDWMLSG
+258 NNRPLVEDWMLSG
-271 DVFHADE
+271 DVIHADE

-299 LAAGTLTAARFAK
+299 LVAGTLTAARFAK
-312 KEESAVDPNEK
+312 KEETAAEPNVDPNK
-323 PADNPDEKP
+323 KP
-332 EGDPKQDVSHQINN
+332 EGDKKQDVSHQINN

-351 EEKKAKEAAKAHAAQ
+351 EEKKAEEATKAQAAQ
-366 EQAAPAQN
+366 EQAAPAN
-374 QQETEPT
+374 DSE
-381 PDAPANED
+381 
-389 PENKPED
+389 KSED
-396 DPNCNACDPDKKKD
+396 DVNGDACDPGKKKSEDDVNGDACDPDKKKDEDGSDGDACDPDKKKD
-410 EDDSNGEACDPDK
+410 EDDPEEKPDDDPEEKPEDDPD
-423 KKDEGDSNGEACDP
+423 GD
-437 GKKKN
+437 
-442 EGDSN
+442 
-447 GEACDPGKK
+447 ACDPGKK
-456 KDEDDSDGEACDPDK
+456 KDDD
-471 KKDEDDSDACNPGK
+471 
-485 KKDEDDSD
+485 
-493 ACNPGKKKDEEDPE
+493 
-507 ENPEDD
+507 
-513 PDCDACDPDKKKA
+513 
-526 NELAKAQQ
+526 LAKAQQ

-539 EGMIADK
+539 EDMIADK

-593 DLKKEVSE
+593 DLKKEVGE

-627 GSVKSIVNANMSAEE
+627 GSVKSIVNANMSADE

>member
-1 MNISLLKILHNVS
+1 MNISLLKILHNCS

-48 LSMKGTKTTR
+48 LSMKGTKTAK
-58 GNFQDKLYVDNIRY
+58 GNFQDKLYVDNIHY
-72 VLCHLRWNDEELA
+72 VLSDLYWNDEELA

-135 TPGGDAACR
+135 TPGGESACR
-144 YDYDEMIA
+144 YDYDEIFA
-152 DCRKNNKA
+152 DCRKNNKP
-160 TVGYIDGMCC
+160 TVAYVDGMCC
-170 SSGVNLSSRCD
+170 SSGVNLASRCD

-220 GHDSPEKNALWRN
+220 GHDSPKKNALWRN

-239 EKLQALIDKGT
+239 EELQALISKDT

-278 VIPALVDEIGNM
+278 VIPALVDEIGNE
-290 ERAIECVQE
+290 ERAIACVQE
-299 LAAGTLTAARFAK
+299 LVSGTLTAARFAK
-312 KEESAVDPNEK
+312 KEEPAADPAEK
-323 PADNPDEKP
+323 PADNPEEKP
-332 EGDPKQDVSHQINN
+332 EGDPKQEVSHQINN
-346 NNMTD
+346 HMTD
-351 EEKKAKEAAKAHAAQ
+351 EEKKAKETASVKAAQ

-374 QQETEPT
+374 QQEAEPN
-381 PDAPANED
+381 PDTPANED

-396 DPNCNACDPDKKKD
+396 DPNGDACDPEKKKDDDNSDGDACDPDKKKD
-410 EDDSNGEACDPDK
+410 E
-423 KKDEGDSNGEACDP
+423 EGSD
-437 GKKKN
+437 
-442 EGDSN
+442 GD
-447 GEACDPGKK
+447 ACDPGKK
-456 KDEDDSDGEACDPDK
+456 KDEECSDGDACDPDK
-471 KKDEDDSDACNPGK
+471 N
-485 KKDEDDSD
+485 
-493 ACNPGKKKDEEDPE
+493 KDEEDPE
-507 ENPEDD
+507 ENPDNDPDNDPEDD
-513 PDCDACDPDKKKA
+513 PYNSPEETPDDDPEEKPEDNPEEKPADNPDCDACDPGKKKDDD
-526 NELAKAQQ
+526 LAKTQQ
-534 ALHTA
+534 ALHAA

-627 GSVKSIVNANMSAEE
+627 GSVKSIVNANMSADE

>member
-1 MNISLLKILHNVS
+1 MNIGLLKILHNRS
-14 WDIRPDVAQGYANAL
+14 WDIRSDVAQGYANAL
-29 KNAMELHIENDVVK
+29 KNAMELHIENDVIK

-48 LSMKGTKTTR
+48 LSMKGTKTAK
-58 GNFQDKLYVDNIRY
+58 GNFQDKLYVDNIHY
-72 VLCHLRWNDEELA
+72 VLSDLYWNDEELA

-92 VVWVDGPVTRDGGAC
+92 VVWIDGPVTRDGGAC

-135 TPGGDAACR
+135 TPGGESACR

-160 TVGYIDGMCC
+160 TVAYVDGMCC
-170 SSGVNLSSRCD
+170 SSGVNLASRCD

-209 DVDGTRYIEIV
+209 DVDGSRFIEIV
-220 GHDSPEKNALWRN
+220 GQNSPKKNSLWRN

-239 EKLQALIDKGT
+239 EELQALISKNT

-299 LAAGTLTAARFAK
+299 LVAGTLTAARFAK
-312 KEESAVDPNEK
+312 KADITEESEEK
-323 PADNPDEKP
+323 PVGEDPTAEPEDPVTDPKP
-332 EGDPKQDVSHQINN
+332 EVEPTAVPENGDKRTQDVSHQINN

-351 EEKKAKEAAKAHAAQ
+351 EEKKAEEAAKAQAAQ
-366 EQAAPAQN
+366 EQAAPAN
-374 QQETEPT
+374 DSEES
-381 PDAPANED
+381 
-389 PENKPED
+389 ED
-396 DPNCNACDPDKKKD
+396 DVNGDACDPDKKKDEDGSDGDACDPDKKKDEEGSDGNACDPDKKKD
-410 EDDSNGEACDPDK
+410 E
-423 KKDEGDSNGEACDP
+423 
-437 GKKKN
+437 
-442 EGDSN
+442 
-447 GEACDPGKK
+447 
-456 KDEDDSDGEACDPDK
+456 
-471 KKDEDDSDACNPGK
+471 
-485 KKDEDDSD
+485 
-493 ACNPGKKKDEEDPE
+493 EDPE
-507 ENPEDD
+507 EKPDNDPNNDPEEIPDDDPEEKPEDDPEEKPEDD
-513 PDCDACDPDKKKA
+513 PDCDACDPGKKKDDD
-526 NELAKAQQ
+526 LTKAQQ

-539 EGMIADK
+539 ENMIADK

-572 ERDKSIKERDEQ
+572 ERDKDIKERDEQ
-584 VAKLKKQVA
+584 IAKLKKQVA
-593 DLKKEVSE
+593 ELKKEVSE
-601 LAASPS
+601 IASAPT

-627 GSVKSIVNANMSAEE
+627 GSVKSIVNANMSADE

-647 REQDAKMAEKR
+647 REQDAKMTAKR

>member
-1 MNISLLKILHNVS
+1 MNISLLKILHNCS

-48 LSMKGTKTTR
+48 LSMKGTKTAK
-58 GNFQDKLYVDNIRY
+58 GNFQDKLYVDNIHY
-72 VLCHLRWNDEELA
+72 VLSDLYWNDEELA

-135 TPGGDAACR
+135 TPGGESACR

-160 TVGYIDGMCC
+160 TVAYVDGMCF
-170 SSGVNLSSRCD
+170 SSGVNLASRCD

-189 DEYGCIGSMAAFWA
+189 DDYGCIGSMAAFWA

-220 GHDSPEKNALWRN
+220 GSNSPKKNDFYRN

-239 EKLQALIDKGT
+239 EKLQALIDKDT
-250 SEFHQTVR
+250 DEFHQTVR
-258 DNRPLVEDWMLSG
+258 NNRPLVEDWMLSG

-312 KEESAVDPNEK
+312 KEETAAEPDVDPNK
-323 PADNPDEKP
+323 KP
-332 EGDPKQDVSHQINN
+332 EGDKKQDVSHQINN

-351 EEKKAKEAAKAHAAQ
+351 EERKAEEAAKAQAAQ
-366 EQAAPAQN
+366 EQAAPAN
-374 QQETEPT
+374 DSEES
-381 PDAPANED
+381 ED
-389 PENKPED
+389 VNGD
-396 DPNCNACDPDKKKD
+396 ACDPDKKKD
-410 EDDSNGEACDPDK
+410 EEGSNGDACDPDK
-423 KKDEGDSNGEACDP
+423 KKDEEGSNGD
-437 GKKKN
+437 
-442 EGDSN
+442 
-447 GEACDPGKK
+447 
-456 KDEDDSDGEACDPDK
+456 ACDPDK
-471 KKDEDDSDACNPGK
+471 KKDEEDPEEKPDNDPNNDPEETPDDDPEEKPEDDPDYDACDPGK
-485 KKDEDDSD
+485 KKDDDLT
-493 ACNPGKKKDEEDPE
+493 KT
-507 ENPEDD
+507 
-513 PDCDACDPDKKKA
+513 
-526 NELAKAQQ
+526 QQ

-539 EGMIADK
+539 ENMIADK

-572 ERDKSIKERDEQ
+572 ERDKDIKERDEQ
-584 VAKLKKQVA
+584 IAKLKKQVA
-593 DLKKEVSE
+593 ELKKEVSE
-601 LAASPS
+601 IASAPT

-627 GSVKSIVNANMSAEE
+627 GSVKSIVNANMSADE

>member
-1 MNISLLKILHNVS
+1 MNISLLKILHNCS

-48 LSMKGTKTTR
+48 LSMKGTKTAK
-58 GNFQDKLYVDNIRY
+58 GNFQDKLYVDNIHY
-72 VLCHLRWNDEELA
+72 VLSNLYWNDEELA

-92 VVWVDGPVTRDGGAC
+92 VVWIDGPVTRDGGAC

-135 TPGGDAACR
+135 TPGGETACR
-144 YDYDEMIA
+144 NDYDEIIA

-160 TVGYIDGMCC
+160 TVAYVDGMCC
-170 SSGVNLSSRCD
+170 SSGVNLASRCD

-189 DEYGCIGSMAAFWA
+189 DDYGCIGSMAAFWA

-220 GHDSPEKNALWRN
+220 GSNSPKKNDFYRN

-239 EKLQALIDKGT
+239 EKLQALIDKDT
-250 SEFHQTVR
+250 DEFHQTVR
-258 DNRPLVEDWMLSG
+258 NNRPLVEDWMLSG

-290 ERAIECVQE
+290 ERAIECIQE
-299 LAAGTLTAARFAK
+299 LVAGTLTAARFAK
-312 KEESAVDPNEK
+312 KEESAVEPDVDPNK
-323 PADNPDEKP
+323 KP
-332 EGDPKQDVSHQINN
+332 EGDKKQDVSHQINN

-351 EEKKAKEAAKAHAAQ
+351 EEKKAEEATKAQAAQ
-366 EQAAPAQN
+366 EQAAPAN
-374 QQETEPT
+374 DSE
-381 PDAPANED
+381 
-389 PENKPED
+389 KSED
-396 DPNCNACDPDKKKD
+396 DVNGDACDPGKKKSEEDVNGDACDPDKKKD
-410 EDDSNGEACDPDK
+410 EEDPEEKPDNDPNNDPEETPDDDPEEKPEDDPD
-423 KKDEGDSNGEACDP
+423 GD
-437 GKKKN
+437 
-442 EGDSN
+442 
-447 GEACDPGKK
+447 ACDPGKK
-456 KDEDDSDGEACDPDK
+456 KDDD
-471 KKDEDDSDACNPGK
+471 
-485 KKDEDDSD
+485 
-493 ACNPGKKKDEEDPE
+493 
-507 ENPEDD
+507 
-513 PDCDACDPDKKKA
+513 
-526 NELAKAQQ
+526 LAKAQQ

-539 EGMIADK
+539 EDMIADK

-584 VAKLKKQVA
+584 IAKLKKQVA
-593 DLKKEVSE
+593 ELKKEVSE
-601 LAASPS
+601 IAAAPT

-627 GSVKSIVNANMSAEE
+627 GSVKSIVNANMSADE

>member
-1 MNISLLKILHNVS
+1 MNISLLKILHNRS
-14 WDIRPDVAQGYANAL
+14 WDIHPDVAQGYANAL

-48 LSMKGTKTTR
+48 LSMKGTKTAK
-58 GNFQDKLYVDNIRY
+58 GNFQDKLYVDNIHY
-72 VLCHLRWNDEELA
+72 VLSDLCWNDEELA

-92 VVWVDGPVTRDGGAC
+92 VVWIDGPVTRDGGAC

-127 IGHLFIIN
+127 VGHLFIIN
-135 TPGGDAACR
+135 TPGGETACR
-144 YDYDEMIA
+144 NDYDEMIA

-160 TVGYIDGMCC
+160 TVAYVDGMCC
-170 SSGVNLSSRCD
+170 SSGVNLASRCD

-220 GHDSPEKNALWRN
+220 GSNSPKKNDFYRN

-239 EKLQALIDKGT
+239 EKLQALIDKDT
-250 SEFHQTVR
+250 DEFHQTVR
-258 DNRPLVEDWMLSG
+258 NNRPFVEDWMLSG

-290 ERAIECVQE
+290 KRAIECVQE

-312 KEESAVDPNEK
+312 KEETAAEPEEKPAEPEEK
-323 PADNPDEKP
+323 PADNPEEKP
-332 EGDPKQDVSHQINN
+332 ADDPKEEVSHQNI

-351 EEKKAKEAAKAHAAQ
+351 DEKKAKETATVKAVQ

-374 QQETEPT
+374 QQE
-381 PDAPANED
+381 A
-389 PENKPED
+389 
-396 DPNCNACDPDKKKD
+396 DPNGDACDPDKKKDEEGQDGDACDPDKKKD
-410 EDDSNGEACDPDK
+410 EDGS
-423 KKDEGDSNGEACDP
+423 
-437 GKKKN
+437 
-442 EGDSN
+442 
-447 GEACDPGKK
+447 
-456 KDEDDSDGEACDPDK
+456 DSDACDPDK
-471 KKDEDDSDACNPGK
+471 KKDEDGSDG
-485 KKDEDDSD
+485 
-493 ACNPGKKKDEEDPE
+493 
-507 ENPEDD
+507 
-513 PDCDACDPDKKKA
+513 DACDPDKKKDEDNPEEKPDDDPEEKPEDDPEEKPEDEPCNSPEKNPEYDPEEKPEDDPDGDA
-526 NELAKAQQ
+526 CDPGKKKDDDLAKAQQ

-572 ERDKSIKERDEQ
+572 ERDKDIKERDEQ
-584 VAKLKKQVA
+584 IAKLKKQVA
-593 DLKKEVSE
+593 ELKKEVSE
-601 LAASPS
+601 IASAPT

-627 GSVKSIVNANMSAEE
+627 GSVKSIVNANMSADE

>member
-1 MNISLLKILHNVS
+1 MNISLLKILHNCS

-43 QKGYF
+43 KKGYF
-48 LSMKGTKTTR
+48 LSMKGTKTAK
-58 GNFQDKLYVDNIRY
+58 GNFQDKLYVDNIHY
-72 VLCHLRWNDEELA
+72 VLSDLYWNDEELA

-135 TPGGDAACR
+135 TPGGESACR

-160 TVGYIDGMCC
+160 TVAYVDGMCC
-170 SSGVNLSSRCD
+170 SSGVNLASRCD

-220 GHDSPEKNALWRN
+220 GHDSPEKNAFWRN

-239 EKLQALIDKGT
+239 EKLHALIDKDT

-271 DVFHADE
+271 DIFHADE

-299 LAAGTLTAARFAK
+299 LVAGTLTAARFAK
-312 KEESAVDPNEK
+312 KADITEESEEK
-323 PADNPDEKP
+323 PAGEDPTAEPEDPVTDPKP
-332 EGDPKQDVSHQINN
+332 EVEPTAVPENGDKRTQDVSHQINN

-351 EEKKAKEAAKAHAAQ
+351 EEKKAEEATKAQAAQ
-366 EQAAPAQN
+366 EQAAPAN
-374 QQETEPT
+374 DSEES
-381 PDAPANED
+381 
-389 PENKPED
+389 ED
-396 DPNCNACDPDKKKD
+396 DVNGDACDPDKKKD
-410 EDDSNGEACDPDK
+410 EDGSDGDACDPDK
-423 KKDEGDSNGEACDP
+423 KKDEEGPEEKPDNDPNNDPEETPDDDPEEKPEDDPDGD
-437 GKKKN
+437 
-442 EGDSN
+442 
-447 GEACDPGKK
+447 ACDPGKK
-456 KDEDDSDGEACDPDK
+456 KDDD
-471 KKDEDDSDACNPGK
+471 
-485 KKDEDDSD
+485 
-493 ACNPGKKKDEEDPE
+493 
-507 ENPEDD
+507 
-513 PDCDACDPDKKKA
+513 
-526 NELAKAQQ
+526 LAKAQQ

-539 EGMIADK
+539 EDMIADK
-546 DSKIADLQKQL
+546 DNKIADLQKQL

-627 GSVKSIVNANMSAEE
+627 GSVKSIVNANMSADE

>member
-1 MNISLLKILHNVS
+1 MNISLLKILHNRS
-14 WDIRPDVAQGYANAL
+14 WDIRPDVAQGYANTL
-29 KNAMELHIENDVVK
+29 KNAMELRIENDVVK

-48 LSMKGTKTTR
+48 LSMKGTKTAK
-58 GNFQDKLYVDNIRY
+58 GDFQDKLYVDNIHY
-72 VLCHLRWNDEELA
+72 VLSDLYWNDEELA

-135 TPGGDAACR
+135 TPGGESACR

-160 TVGYIDGMCC
+160 TVAYVDGMCC
-170 SSGVNLSSRCD
+170 SSGVNLASRCD

-220 GHDSPEKNALWRN
+220 GHDSPEKNAFWRN

-239 EKLQALIDKGT
+239 EKLQALIDKDT

-299 LAAGTLTAARFAK
+299 LVAGTLTAARFAK
-312 KEESAVDPNEK
+312 KADITEESEEK
-323 PADNPDEKP
+323 PVGEDPTAEPEDPVTDPKP
-332 EGDPKQDVSHQINN
+332 EVEPTAAPENGDKRTQDVSHQINN

-351 EEKKAKEAAKAHAAQ
+351 EEKKAEEAAKAQAAQ
-366 EQAAPAQN
+366 EQA
-374 QQETEPT
+374 T
-381 PDAPANED
+381 PVNDSE
-389 PENKPED
+389 ESED
-396 DPNCNACDPDKKKD
+396 DVNGDACDPDKKKD
-410 EDDSNGEACDPDK
+410 EDGSDGDACDPDK
-423 KKDEGDSNGEACDP
+423 KKDE
-437 GKKKN
+437 
-442 EGDSN
+442 EG
-447 GEACDPGKK
+447 
-456 KDEDDSDGEACDPDK
+456 SDGDACDPDK
-471 KKDEDDSDACNPGK
+471 KKDEDDSDG
-485 KKDEDDSD
+485 D
-493 ACNPGKKKDEEDPE
+493 ACDPDKKKDEEDPE
-507 ENPEDD
+507 EKPDNDPNNDPEETPDDDPEEKPEDD
-513 PDCDACDPDKKKA
+513 PDCDACGPGKKKDDD
-526 NELAKAQQ
+526 LTKVQQ

-539 EGMIADK
+539 ENMIADK

-572 ERDKSIKERDEQ
+572 ERDKDIKERDEQ
-584 VAKLKKQVA
+584 IAKLKKQVA
-593 DLKKEVSE
+593 ELKKEVSE
-601 LAASPS
+601 IASAPT

-627 GSVKSIVNANMSAEE
+627 GSVKSIVNANMSADE

-647 REQDAKMAEKR
+647 REQDAKMAAKR

>member
-1 MNISLLKILHNVS
+1 MNISLLKILHNRS
-14 WDIRPDVAQGYANAL
+14 WDIRPDVAQGYANTL
-29 KNAMELHIENDVVK
+29 KNAMELRIENDVVK

-48 LSMKGTKTTR
+48 LSMKGTKTAK
-58 GNFQDKLYVDNIRY
+58 GDFQDKLYVDNIHY
-72 VLCHLRWNDEELA
+72 VLSDLYWNDEELA

-135 TPGGDAACR
+135 TPGGESACR

-160 TVGYIDGMCC
+160 TVAYVDGMCC
-170 SSGVNLSSRCD
+170 SSGVNLTSRCD

-220 GHDSPEKNALWRN
+220 GHDSPEKNAFWRN

-239 EKLQALIDKGT
+239 EKLQALIDKDT

-299 LAAGTLTAARFAK
+299 LVAGTLTAARFAK
-312 KEESAVDPNEK
+312 KADITEESEEK
-323 PADNPDEKP
+323 PVGEDPTAEPEDPVTDPKP
-332 EGDPKQDVSHQINN
+332 EVEPTAVPENGDKRTQDVSHQINN

-351 EEKKAKEAAKAHAAQ
+351 EEKKAEEAAKAQAAQ
-366 EQAAPAQN
+366 EQAAPAN
-374 QQETEPT
+374 DSEESG
-381 PDAPANED
+381 
-389 PENKPED
+389 D
-396 DPNCNACDPDKKKD
+396 DVNGDACDPDKKKD
-410 EDDSNGEACDPDK
+410 EDGSDGDACDPDK
-423 KKDEGDSNGEACDP
+423 KKDE
-437 GKKKN
+437 
-442 EGDSN
+442 EG
-447 GEACDPGKK
+447 
-456 KDEDDSDGEACDPDK
+456 SDGDACDPDK
-471 KKDEDDSDACNPGK
+471 KKDEDDSDG
-485 KKDEDDSD
+485 D
-493 ACNPGKKKDEEDPE
+493 ACDPDKKKDEEDPE
-507 ENPEDD
+507 EKPDNDPNNDPEETPDDDPEEKPEDD
-513 PDCDACDPDKKKA
+513 PDCDACGPGKKKDDD
-526 NELAKAQQ
+526 LTKAQQ

-539 EGMIADK
+539 ENMIADK

-572 ERDKSIKERDEQ
+572 ERDKDIKERDEQ
-584 VAKLKKQVA
+584 IAKLKKQVA
-593 DLKKEVSE
+593 ELKKEVSE
-601 LAASPS
+601 IASAPT

-627 GSVKSIVNANMSAEE
+627 GSVKSIVNANMSADE

-647 REQDAKMAEKR
+647 REQDAKMAAKR

>member
-1 MNISLLKILHNVS
+1 MNISLLKILHNRS
-14 WDIRPDVAQGYANAL
+14 WDIRPDVAQGYANTL
-29 KNAMELHIENDVVK
+29 KNAMELRIENDVVK

-48 LSMKGTKTTR
+48 LSMKGTKTAK
-58 GNFQDKLYVDNIRY
+58 GDFQDKLYVDNIHY
-72 VLCHLRWNDEELA
+72 VLSDLYWNDEELA

-135 TPGGDAACR
+135 TPGGESACR

-160 TVGYIDGMCC
+160 TVAYVDGMCC
-170 SSGVNLSSRCD
+170 SSGVNLTSRCD

-220 GHDSPEKNALWRN
+220 GHDSPEKNAFWRN

-239 EKLQALIDKGT
+239 EKLQALIDKDT

-299 LAAGTLTAARFAK
+299 LVAGTLTAARFAK
-312 KEESAVDPNEK
+312 KADITEESEEK
-323 PADNPDEKP
+323 PVGEDPTAEPEDPVTDPKP
-332 EGDPKQDVSHQINN
+332 EVEPTAVPENGDKRTQDVSHQINN

-351 EEKKAKEAAKAHAAQ
+351 EEKKAEEAAKAQAAQ
-366 EQAAPAQN
+366 EQAAPAN
-374 QQETEPT
+374 DSEESG
-381 PDAPANED
+381 
-389 PENKPED
+389 D
-396 DPNCNACDPDKKKD
+396 DVNGDACDPDKKKD
-410 EDDSNGEACDPDK
+410 EDGSDGDACDPDK
-423 KKDEGDSNGEACDP
+423 KKDE
-437 GKKKN
+437 
-442 EGDSN
+442 
-447 GEACDPGKK
+447 
-456 KDEDDSDGEACDPDK
+456 
-471 KKDEDDSDACNPGK
+471 
-485 KKDEDDSD
+485 
-493 ACNPGKKKDEEDPE
+493 EDPE
-507 ENPEDD
+507 EKPDNDPNNDPEETPDDDPEEKPEDD
-513 PDCDACDPDKKKA
+513 PDCDACGPGKKKDDD
-526 NELAKAQQ
+526 LTKAQQ

-539 EGMIADK
+539 ENMIADK

-572 ERDKSIKERDEQ
+572 ERDKDIKERDEQ
-584 VAKLKKQVA
+584 IAKLKKQVA
-593 DLKKEVSE
+593 ELKKEVSE
-601 LAASPS
+601 IASAPT

-627 GSVKSIVNANMSAEE
+627 GSVKSIVNANMSADE

-647 REQDAKMAEKR
+647 REQDAKMAAKR

>member
-1 MNISLLKILHNVS
+1 MNISLLKILHNCS
-14 WDIRPDVAQGYANAL
+14 WDVRPDVAQGYANAL

-48 LSMKGTKTTR
+48 LSMKGTKTAK
-58 GNFQDKLYVDNIRY
+58 GNFQDKLYVDNIHY
-72 VLCHLRWNDEELA
+72 VLSNLYWNDEELA

-92 VVWVDGPVTRDGGAC
+92 VVWIDGPVTRDGGAC

-135 TPGGDAACR
+135 TPGGETACR
-144 YDYDEMIA
+144 YDYDEIFA

-160 TVGYIDGMCC
+160 TVAYIDGMCC
-170 SSGVNLSSRCD
+170 SSGVNLASRCD

-220 GHDSPEKNALWRN
+220 GHDSPKKNALWRN

-239 EKLQALIDKGT
+239 EELQALISKDT

-278 VIPALVDEIGNM
+278 VIPALVDEIGNE
-290 ERAIECVQE
+290 ERAIACVQE
-299 LAAGTLTAARFAK
+299 LVSGTLTAARFAK
-312 KEESAVDPNEK
+312 KEEPAADPDEK
-323 PADNPDEKP
+323 PANNPEEKP
-332 EGDPKQDVSHQINN
+332 EGDPKQEVSHQINN
-346 NNMTD
+346 HMTD
-351 EEKKAKEAAKAHAAQ
+351 EEKKAKETASVKAAQ

-374 QQETEPT
+374 QQEAEPN
-381 PDAPANED
+381 PDTPANED

-396 DPNCNACDPDKKKD
+396 DPNGDACDPEKKKDDDNSDGDACDPDKKKD
-410 EDDSNGEACDPDK
+410 EDGSDGDACDPDK
-423 KKDEGDSNGEACDP
+423 KKDEEGSNGD
-437 GKKKN
+437 
-442 EGDSN
+442 
-447 GEACDPGKK
+447 
-456 KDEDDSDGEACDPDK
+456 ACDPDK
-471 KKDEDDSDACNPGK
+471 KKDEEGSDGDACDP
-485 KKDEDDSD
+485 D
-493 ACNPGKKKDEEDPE
+493 KKKDEEDPE
-507 ENPEDD
+507 EKPDNDPNNDPEETPDDDPEEKPEDD
-513 PDCDACDPDKKKA
+513 PDGDACDPGKKKDDD
-526 NELAKAQQ
+526 LAKAQQ

-539 EGMIADK
+539 EDMIADK
-546 DSKIADLQKQL
+546 DNKIADLQKQL

-572 ERDKSIKERDEQ
+572 EREKDIKERDEQ
-584 VAKLKKQVA
+584 IAKLKKQVA
-593 DLKKEVSE
+593 ELKKEVSE
-601 LAASPS
+601 IASAPT

-627 GSVKSIVNANMSAEE
+627 GSVKSIVNANMSADE

-647 REQDAKMAEKR
+647 REQDAKMAAKR

>member
-1 MNISLLKILHNVS
+1 MNISLLKILHNRS
-14 WDIRPDVAQGYANAL
+14 WDIRPDVAQGYANTL
-29 KNAMELHIENDVVK
+29 KNAMELRIENDVVK

-48 LSMKGTKTTR
+48 LSMKGTKTAK
-58 GNFQDKLYVDNIRY
+58 GDFQDKLYVDNIHY
-72 VLCHLRWNDEELA
+72 VLSDLYWNDEELA

-135 TPGGDAACR
+135 TPGGESACR

-160 TVGYIDGMCC
+160 TVAYVDGMCC
-170 SSGVNLSSRCD
+170 SSGVNLTSRCD

-220 GHDSPEKNALWRN
+220 GHDSPEKNAFWRN

-239 EKLQALIDKGT
+239 EKLQALIDKDT

-299 LAAGTLTAARFAK
+299 LVAGTLTAARFAK
-312 KEESAVDPNEK
+312 KADITEESEEK
-323 PADNPDEKP
+323 PVGEDPTAEPEDPVTDPKP
-332 EGDPKQDVSHQINN
+332 EVEPTAVPENGDKRTQDVSHQINN

-351 EEKKAKEAAKAHAAQ
+351 EEKKAEEAAKAQAAQ
-366 EQAAPAQN
+366 EQAAPAN
-374 QQETEPT
+374 DSEDVNGDACD
-381 PDAPANED
+381 PDKKKDEEGSD
-389 PENKPED
+389 GD
-396 DPNCNACDPDKKKD
+396 ACDPDKKKD
-410 EDDSNGEACDPDK
+410 EDGSDGDACDPDK
-423 KKDEGDSNGEACDP
+423 KKDE
-437 GKKKN
+437 
-442 EGDSN
+442 EG
-447 GEACDPGKK
+447 
-456 KDEDDSDGEACDPDK
+456 SDGDACDPDK
-471 KKDEDDSDACNPGK
+471 KKDEDDSDG
-485 KKDEDDSD
+485 D
-493 ACNPGKKKDEEDPE
+493 ACDPDKKKDEEDPE
-507 ENPEDD
+507 EKPDNDPNNDPEETPDDDPEEKPEDD
-513 PDCDACDPDKKKA
+513 PDCDACGPGKKKDDD
-526 NELAKAQQ
+526 LTKAQQ

-539 EGMIADK
+539 ENMIADK

-572 ERDKSIKERDEQ
+572 ERDKDIKERDEQ
-584 VAKLKKQVA
+584 IAKLKKQVA
-593 DLKKEVSE
+593 ELKKEVSE
-601 LAASPS
+601 IASAPT

-627 GSVKSIVNANMSAEE
+627 GSVKSIVNANMSADE

-647 REQDAKMAEKR
+647 REQDAKMAAKR

>member
-1 MNISLLKILHNVS
+1 MNISLLKILHNRS

-48 LSMKGTKTTR
+48 LSLKGTKTAK
-58 GNFQDKLYVDNIRY
+58 GNFQEKLYVDNIHY
-72 VLCHLRWNDEELA
+72 VLSDLRWNDEELA

-127 IGHLFIIN
+127 IGHQFIIN
-135 TPGGDAACR
+135 TPGGESACR

-160 TVGYIDGMCC
+160 TVAYIDGMCC
-170 SSGVNLSSRCD
+170 SSGVNLASRCD

-189 DEYGCIGSMAAFWA
+189 DEYGCIGSTAAFWA

-239 EKLQALIDKGT
+239 EKLQALIDKDT

-299 LAAGTLTAARFAK
+299 LVAGTLTAARFAK
-312 KEESAVDPNEK
+312 KEESAADPDEK
-323 PADNPDEKP
+323 PANNPEEKP
-332 EGDPKQDVSHQINN
+332 EGDPKQEVSHQINN

-351 EEKKAKEAAKAHAAQ
+351 EEKKAEEAAKAQAAQ
-366 EQAAPAQN
+366 EQAAPAN
-374 QQETEPT
+374 DSEES
-381 PDAPANED
+381 
-389 PENKPED
+389 ED
-396 DPNCNACDPDKKKD
+396 DVNGDACDPDKKKD
-410 EDDSNGEACDPDK
+410 EDDPEEKLDNDPNNDPEETPDDDPEEKPEDDPD
-423 KKDEGDSNGEACDP
+423 GD
-437 GKKKN
+437 
-442 EGDSN
+442 
-447 GEACDPGKK
+447 
-456 KDEDDSDGEACDPDK
+456 ACDPDK
-471 KKDEDDSDACNPGK
+471 KKDED
-485 KKDEDDSD
+485 
-493 ACNPGKKKDEEDPE
+493 
-507 ENPEDD
+507 
-513 PDCDACDPDKKKA
+513 
-526 NELAKAQQ
+526 LAKAQQ

-539 EGMIADK
+539 EDMIADK

-557 EAKSKENSKNLAAIA
+557 EAKSKENSKNLADIA

-619 NGVGAPET
+619 NGTGAPET
-627 GSVKSIVNANMSAEE
+627 GTVKSIVNANMSADE

>member
-1 MNISLLKILHNVS
+1 MNISLLKILHNRS
-14 WDIRPDVAQGYANAL
+14 WDIRPDVAQGYANTL
-29 KNAMELHIENDVVK
+29 KNAMELRIENDVVK

-48 LSMKGTKTTR
+48 LSMKGTKTAK
-58 GNFQDKLYVDNIRY
+58 GDFQDKLYVDNIHY
-72 VLCHLRWNDEELA
+72 VLSDLYWNDEELA

-135 TPGGDAACR
+135 TPGGESACR

-160 TVGYIDGMCC
+160 TVAYVDGMCC
-170 SSGVNLSSRCD
+170 SSGVNLTSRCD

-220 GHDSPEKNALWRN
+220 GHDSPEKNAFWRN

-239 EKLQALIDKGT
+239 EKLQALIDKDT

-299 LAAGTLTAARFAK
+299 LVAGTLTAARFAK
-312 KEESAVDPNEK
+312 KADITEESEEK
-323 PADNPDEKP
+323 PVGEDPTAEPEDPVTDPKP
-332 EGDPKQDVSHQINN
+332 EVEPTAVPENGDKRTQDVSHQINN

-351 EEKKAKEAAKAHAAQ
+351 EEKKAEEAAKAQAAQ
-366 EQAAPAQN
+366 EQAAPAN
-374 QQETEPT
+374 DSEESG
-381 PDAPANED
+381 
-389 PENKPED
+389 D
-396 DPNCNACDPDKKKD
+396 DVNGDACDPDKKKD
-410 EDDSNGEACDPDK
+410 EDGSDGDACDPDK
-423 KKDEGDSNGEACDP
+423 KKDE
-437 GKKKN
+437 
-442 EGDSN
+442 EG
-447 GEACDPGKK
+447 
-456 KDEDDSDGEACDPDK
+456 SDGDACDPDK
-471 KKDEDDSDACNPGK
+471 KKDEDDSDGDACDPDK
-485 KKDEDDSD
+485 KKDEDD
-493 ACNPGKKKDEEDPE
+493 PEEKPDNDPNNDPE
-507 ENPEDD
+507 ETPDDDPEEKPEDD
-513 PDCDACDPDKKKA
+513 PDCDACGPGKKKDDD
-526 NELAKAQQ
+526 LTKAQQ

-539 EGMIADK
+539 ENMIADK

-572 ERDKSIKERDEQ
+572 ERDKDIKERDEQ
-584 VAKLKKQVA
+584 IAKLKKQVA
-593 DLKKEVSE
+593 ELKKEVSE
-601 LAASPS
+601 IASAPT

-627 GSVKSIVNANMSAEE
+627 GSVKSIVNANMSADE

-647 REQDAKMAEKR
+647 REQDAKMAAKR

>member
-1 MNISLLKILHNVS
+1 MNISLLKILHNCS

-43 QKGYF
+43 KKGYF
-48 LSMKGTKTTR
+48 LSMKGTKTAK
-58 GNFQDKLYVDNIRY
+58 GNFQDKLYVDNIHY
-72 VLCHLRWNDEELA
+72 VLSDLYWNDEELA

-135 TPGGDAACR
+135 TPGGESACR
-144 YDYDEMIA
+144 YDYDETIA

-160 TVGYIDGMCC
+160 TVAYVDGMCC
-170 SSGVNLSSRCD
+170 SSGVNLASRCD

-220 GHDSPEKNALWRN
+220 GHDSPEKNAFWRN

-239 EKLQALIDKGT
+239 EKLHALIDKDT

-299 LAAGTLTAARFAK
+299 LVAGTLTAARFAK
-312 KEESAVDPNEK
+312 KADITEESEEK
-323 PADNPDEKP
+323 PVGEDPTAEPEDPVTDPKP
-332 EGDPKQDVSHQINN
+332 EVEPTAVPENGDKRTQDVSHQINN

-351 EEKKAKEAAKAHAAQ
+351 EEKKAEEATKAQAAQ
-366 EQAAPAQN
+366 EQAAPAN
-374 QQETEPT
+374 DSEES
-381 PDAPANED
+381 
-389 PENKPED
+389 ED
-396 DPNCNACDPDKKKD
+396 DVNGDACDPDKKKD
-410 EDDSNGEACDPDK
+410 EDGSDGDACDPDK
-423 KKDEGDSNGEACDP
+423 KKDE
-437 GKKKN
+437 
-442 EGDSN
+442 EG
-447 GEACDPGKK
+447 
-456 KDEDDSDGEACDPDK
+456 SDGDACDPDK
-471 KKDEDDSDACNPGK
+471 KKDEEGSDGDACDP
-485 KKDEDDSD
+485 D
-493 ACNPGKKKDEEDPE
+493 KKKDEEDPE
-507 ENPEDD
+507 EKPDNDPNNDPEETPDDDPEEKPEDD
-513 PDCDACDPDKKKA
+513 PDGDACDPDKKKS
-526 NELAKAQQ
+526 NDLAKAQQ

-539 EGMIADK
+539 EDMIADK

-627 GSVKSIVNANMSAEE
+627 GSVKSIVNANMSADE

>member
-1 MNISLLKILHNVS
+1 MNISLLKILHNCS
-14 WDIRPDVAQGYANAL
+14 WDIRPDVAQVYANAL

-48 LSMKGTKTTR
+48 LSMKGTKTAK
-58 GNFQDKLYVDNIRY
+58 GNFQDKLYVDNVRY
-72 VLCHLRWNDEELA
+72 VLSDLYWNDEELA

-92 VVWVDGPVTRDGGAC
+92 VVRINGPVTRDGGAC

-135 TPGGDAACR
+135 TPGGETACR
-144 YDYDEMIA
+144 NDYDEMIA

-160 TVGYIDGMCC
+160 TVVYVDGMCC
-170 SSGVNLSSRCD
+170 SSGVNLASRCD

-189 DEYGCIGSMAAFWA
+189 DDYGCIGSMAAFWA

-220 GHDSPEKNALWRN
+220 GSNSPKKNDLYRN

-239 EKLQALIDKGT
+239 EKLQALIDKDT
-250 SEFHQTVR
+250 DEFHQNVR
-258 DNRPLVEDWMLSG
+258 NNRPLVEDWMLSG

-299 LAAGTLTAARFAK
+299 LAAGSLTAARFAK
-312 KEESAVDPNEK
+312 KEETAAEPDVDPNK
-323 PADNPDEKP
+323 KP
-332 EGDPKQDVSHQINN
+332 EGDKKQDVSHQINN

-351 EEKKAKEAAKAHAAQ
+351 EEKKAEEAAKAQAAQ
-366 EQAAPAQN
+366 EQAAPAN
-374 QQETEPT
+374 DSDES
-381 PDAPANED
+381 ED
-389 PENKPED
+389 VNGD
-396 DPNCNACDPDKKKD
+396 ACDPDKKKD
-410 EDDSNGEACDPDK
+410 EEDSDGDACDPGKKKDEEGSDGDACDPDK
-423 KKDEGDSNGEACDP
+423 KKDEEDPEEKPEDEPDNAPEEIPDDDPEEKPEDNPDCD
-437 GKKKN
+437 
-442 EGDSN
+442 
-447 GEACDPGKK
+447 ACDPGKK
-456 KDEDDSDGEACDPDK
+456 KDDD
-471 KKDEDDSDACNPGK
+471 
-485 KKDEDDSD
+485 
-493 ACNPGKKKDEEDPE
+493 
-507 ENPEDD
+507 
-513 PDCDACDPDKKKA
+513 
-526 NELAKAQQ
+526 LAKAQQ

-539 EGMIADK
+539 EDMIADK

-627 GSVKSIVNANMSAEE
+627 GSVKSIVNANMSADE

>member
-1 MNISLLKILHNVS
+1 MNISLLKILHNCS
-14 WDIRPDVAQGYANAL
+14 WDVRPDVAQGYANAL

-48 LSMKGTKTTR
+48 LSMKGTKTAK
-58 GNFQDKLYVDNIRY
+58 GNFQDKLYVDNIHY
-72 VLCHLRWNDEELA
+72 VLSNLYWNDEELA

-92 VVWVDGPVTRDGGAC
+92 VVWIDGPVTRDGGAC

-135 TPGGDAACR
+135 TPGGETACR
-144 YDYDEMIA
+144 NDYDEIIA

-160 TVGYIDGMCC
+160 TVAYVDGMCC
-170 SSGVNLSSRCD
+170 SSGVNLASRCD

-189 DEYGCIGSMAAFWA
+189 DDYGCIGSMAAFWA

-220 GHDSPEKNALWRN
+220 GSNSPKKNDFYRN

-239 EKLQALIDKGT
+239 EKLQALIDKDT
-250 SEFHQTVR
+250 DEFHQTVR
-258 DNRPLVEDWMLSG
+258 NNRPLVEDWMLSG

-299 LAAGTLTAARFAK
+299 LVAGTLTAARFAK
-312 KEESAVDPNEK
+312 KEETAAEPNVDPNK
-323 PADNPDEKP
+323 KP
-332 EGDPKQDVSHQINN
+332 EGDKKQDVSHQINN

-351 EEKKAKEAAKAHAAQ
+351 EEKKAEEATKAQAAQ
-366 EQAAPAQN
+366 EQAAPAN
-374 QQETEPT
+374 DSE
-381 PDAPANED
+381 
-389 PENKPED
+389 KSED
-396 DPNCNACDPDKKKD
+396 DVNGDACDPGKKKSEDDVNGDACDPDKKKDEDGSDGDACDPDKKKD
-410 EDDSNGEACDPDK
+410 EDDPEEKPDDDPEEKPEDDPD
-423 KKDEGDSNGEACDP
+423 GD
-437 GKKKN
+437 
-442 EGDSN
+442 
-447 GEACDPGKK
+447 ACDPGKK
-456 KDEDDSDGEACDPDK
+456 KDDD
-471 KKDEDDSDACNPGK
+471 
-485 KKDEDDSD
+485 
-493 ACNPGKKKDEEDPE
+493 
-507 ENPEDD
+507 
-513 PDCDACDPDKKKA
+513 
-526 NELAKAQQ
+526 LAKAQQ

-539 EGMIADK
+539 EDMIADK

-593 DLKKEVSE
+593 DLKKEVGE

-627 GSVKSIVNANMSAEE
+627 GSVKSIVNANMSADE

>member
-1 MNISLLKILHNVS
+1 MNISLLKILHNCS

-48 LSMKGTKTTR
+48 LSMKGTKTAK
-58 GNFQDKLYVDNIRY
+58 GNFQDKLYVDNVRY
-72 VLCHLRWNDEELA
+72 VLSDLYWNDEELA

-92 VVWVDGPVTRDGGAC
+92 VVWIDGPVTRDGGAC

-135 TPGGDAACR
+135 TPGGETACR
-144 YDYDEMIA
+144 NDYDEIIA

-160 TVGYIDGMCC
+160 TVAYVDGMCC
-170 SSGVNLSSRCD
+170 SSGVNLASRCD

-220 GHDSPEKNALWRN
+220 GHGSPEKNALWRN

-239 EKLQALIDKGT
+239 EKLQALIDKDT

-278 VIPALVDEIGNM
+278 VIPALVDEIGNV

-312 KEESAVDPNEK
+312 KEETAVEPDVDPNK
-323 PADNPDEKP
+323 KP
-332 EGDPKQDVSHQINN
+332 EGDKKQDVSHQINN

-351 EEKKAKEAAKAHAAQ
+351 EEKKAEEATKAQAAQ
-366 EQAAPAQN
+366 EQAAPAN
-374 QQETEPT
+374 DSE
-381 PDAPANED
+381 
-389 PENKPED
+389 KSED
-396 DPNCNACDPDKKKD
+396 DVNGDACGPDKKKDDDDSDGDACDPDKKKDEEGQDGDACDPDKKKD
-410 EDDSNGEACDPDK
+410 EDNSDGDACDPDK
-423 KKDEGDSNGEACDP
+423 KKDEEDPEEKPDNDPNNDPEETPDDDPEEKPEDDPDGD
-437 GKKKN
+437 
-442 EGDSN
+442 
-447 GEACDPGKK
+447 ACDPGKK
-456 KDEDDSDGEACDPDK
+456 KDDD
-471 KKDEDDSDACNPGK
+471 
-485 KKDEDDSD
+485 
-493 ACNPGKKKDEEDPE
+493 
-507 ENPEDD
+507 
-513 PDCDACDPDKKKA
+513 
-526 NELAKAQQ
+526 LAKAQQ

-539 EGMIADK
+539 ENMIADK

-627 GSVKSIVNANMSAEE
+627 GSVKSIVNVNMSADE

>member
-1 MNISLLKILHNVS
+1 MNISLLKILHNCS

-48 LSMKGTKTTR
+48 LSMKGTKTAK
-58 GNFQDKLYVDNIRY
+58 GNFQDKLYVDNIHY
-72 VLCHLRWNDEELA
+72 VLSNLYWNDEELA

-92 VVWVDGPVTRDGGAC
+92 VVWIDGPVTRDGGAC

-135 TPGGDAACR
+135 TPGGETACR
-144 YDYDEMIA
+144 NDYDEIIA

-160 TVGYIDGMCC
+160 TVAYVDGMCC
-170 SSGVNLSSRCD
+170 SSGVNLASRCD

-189 DEYGCIGSMAAFWA
+189 DDYGCIGSMAAFWA

-220 GHDSPEKNALWRN
+220 GSNSPKKNDFYRN

-239 EKLQALIDKGT
+239 EKLQALIDKDT
-250 SEFHQTVR
+250 DEFHQTVR
-258 DNRPLVEDWMLSG
+258 NNRPLVEDWMLSG

-299 LAAGTLTAARFAK
+299 LASGTLTSARFAK
-312 KEESAVDPNEK
+312 KEESATESDVDPNK
-323 PADNPDEKP
+323 KP
-332 EGDPKQDVSHQINN
+332 EGDKKQDVSHQINN

-351 EEKKAKEAAKAHAAQ
+351 EEKKAEEAAKAQAAQ
-366 EQAAPAQN
+366 EQAAPAN
-374 QQETEPT
+374 DSEES
-381 PDAPANED
+381 
-389 PENKPED
+389 ED
-396 DPNCNACDPDKKKD
+396 DVNGDACDPDKKKD
-410 EDDSNGEACDPDK
+410 EDGSDGDACDPDK
-423 KKDEGDSNGEACDP
+423 KKDE
-437 GKKKN
+437 
-442 EGDSN
+442 
-447 GEACDPGKK
+447 
-456 KDEDDSDGEACDPDK
+456 
-471 KKDEDDSDACNPGK
+471 
-485 KKDEDDSD
+485 
-493 ACNPGKKKDEEDPE
+493 EDPE
-507 ENPEDD
+507 EKPDNDPNNDPEETPDDDPEEKPEDD
-513 PDCDACDPDKKKA
+513 RT
-526 NELAKAQQ
+526 KAQQ

-539 EGMIADK
+539 ENIIAEK
-546 DSKIADLQKQL
+546 HSKIADLQKQL

-647 REQDAKMAEKR
+647 REQDAKMAAKR